1 MMERIHLLNRSS
13 KQVNLIILLISVFFI
28 FSYNNILMTIT
39 PIFIMDL
46 GGDTFLA
53 GLQSTLFLIVA
64 VGLRLIFGPIAD
76 TKGNKTTLLIGAGAF
91 LLSSIFFIFCE
102 EIWQVLILRLIQA
115 IGLAAYF
122 PSASA
127 TVISYA
133 PKGKTGKYI
142 GMYRLITTSTLLL
155 GPLISLNLILKKG
168 YYTYN
173 IVMAVIAC
181 IGLFALLPLQIPS
194 KNTLVKEQKCK
205 FFTITTIKSTM
216 PIYMSTFI
224 IAVCYGL
231 LFNFTI
237 IFVNS
242 YSIIENPGHFFTLF
256 GFGGLISSIV
266 LGILSDKFGRL
277 HSLITTFII
286 LGIAIVCFRFI
297 PAIPLLFYLA
307 GLLAGIGYSGGVV
320 ILMAWTSEVVQEK
333 NRTSA
338 LSMQQNWLDIGI
350 AFGASF
356 FGIIFRKI
364 SYAPTIYT
372 FVSLFILIYTIMLL
386 LYYKN
391 KYHSPSSIQL

>member
-1 MMERIHLLNRSS
+1 MELTYQFNRSS
-13 KQVNLIILLISVFFI
+13 KQVNLIILYISVFFI

-64 VGLRLIFGPIAD
+64 VGLRLIFGPLAD
-76 TKGNKTTLLIGAGAF
+76 TKGNKTTLLIGGGAF
-91 LLSSIFFIFCE
+91 LFSSILFIICE
-102 EIWQVLILRLIQA
+102 EIWQILILRLIQA
-115 IGLAAYF
+115 LGLAAYF
-122 PSASA
+122 PSASS

-133 PKGKTGKYI
+133 PEGKAGKYI
-142 GMYRLITTSTLLL
+142 GIYRLITTSTLLF
-155 GPLISLNLILKKG
+155 GPLITLNLITEKG

-173 IVMAVIAC
+173 IVMAIIAC
-181 IGLFALLPLQIPS
+181 IGLFTLLPLKIPS
-194 KNTLVKEQKCK
+194 KNNLIKDQKHK
-205 FFTITTIKSTM
+205 FFTISTLKNTM
-216 PIYMSTFI
+216 PMYISTFI

-242 YSIIENPGHFFTLF
+242 YSSIENPGHFFTLF

-266 LGILSDKFGRL
+266 LGMLSDRFGRL
-277 HSLITTFII
+277 HSLVITFII
-286 LGIAIVCFRFI
+286 LGISMACFRFI
-297 PAIPLLFYLA
+297 PTKPFFFYFA
-307 GLLAGIGYSGGVV
+307 GLLAGIGYSGGIV

-333 NRTSA
+333 IRTSA
-338 LSMQQNWLDIGI
+338 LSMQQNWIDIGI

-364 SYAPTIYT
+364 SYAPIIYT
-372 FVSLFILIYTIMLL
+372 FVSLFILTFTVMLFL
-386 LYYKN
+386 FYKN
-391 KYHSPSSIQL
+391 KHHFPSSIQH